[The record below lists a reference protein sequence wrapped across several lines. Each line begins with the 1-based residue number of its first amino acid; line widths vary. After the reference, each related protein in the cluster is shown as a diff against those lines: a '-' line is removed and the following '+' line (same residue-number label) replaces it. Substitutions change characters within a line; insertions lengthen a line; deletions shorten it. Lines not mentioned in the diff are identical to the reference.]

1 MYKVSK
7 YETLHIKNNKSMK
20 QSKQEISKMETLS
33 IFIGMT
39 TFKEIL
45 KKHNIK
51 QVDVAKILNKSKATV
66 SKYSAGT
73 VSPDIESYILLA
85 DYLNISLDELFDR
98 DSNFVRISK
107 EEYDELLK
115 IKESINKII
124 K

>member
-1 MYKVSK
+1 
-7 YETLHIKNNKSMK
+7 MK